1 MRFNILKTRRGR
13 LVEKIKYELSRPQPN
28 LEMILKHVDD
38 YEKDNLATIDK
49 LKKEKLVDAKKINGA
64 LKQAINAHGPI
75 TKQLIGSA
83 TKRVLGA
90 LIVNKKETW
99 LERFKKWV
107 ISK

>member
-49 LKKEKLVDAKKINGA
+49 LNKRKIG
-64 LKQAINAHGPI
+64 
-75 TKQLIGSA
+75 
-83 TKRVLGA
+83 
-90 LIVNKKETW
+90 
-99 LERFKKWV
+99 
-107 ISK
+107 

>member
-49 LKKEKLVDAKKINGA
+49 LKKENRLM
-64 LKQAINAHGPI
+64 
-75 TKQLIGSA
+75 
-83 TKRVLGA
+83 R
-90 LIVNKKETW
+90 
-99 LERFKKWV
+99 RR
-107 ISK
+107 

>member
-1 MRFNILKTRRGR
+1 MKFNILKTRRGR
-13 LVEKIKYELSRPQPN
+13 LMEKIKYELSKPQPN

-49 LKKEKLVDAKKINGA
+49 LKKEKSVDAKKINGA
-64 LKQAINAHGPI
+64 LRQSINAHGPI

-90 LIVNKKETW
+90 LIVNKKESW
-99 LERFKKWV
+99 IKRLINGFKR
-107 ISK
+107 